1 MERKRDDQLTE
12 QEKKIIS
19 ERIKNAMVR
28 KLINQKE
35 LGEMIGVS
43 RSAMSRAVTGSVI
56 TLGYLMKISKALN
69 VSMDYLCGFSSK
81 EDYFD
86 IDVGLDDLR
95 QKAKSMI
102 KEILDELALLGIEA
116 KSPKEELLKNA
127 ELVAEQINHNL
138 QRNI

>member
-1 MERKRDDQLTE
+1 MARKRDDQLTE

-19 ERIKNAMVR
+19 ERIKNAMVHQ
-28 KLINQKE
+28 LINQKE

-81 EDYFD
+81 EDYSD
-86 IDVGLDDLR
+86 REVLMTNLKQD
-95 QKAKSMI
+95 AESMI
-102 KEILDELALLGIEA
+102 KEIAHKIEYLGMIANMDYISETIYLSLQ
-116 KSPKEELLKNA
+116 KTLKEGKRE
-127 ELVAEQINHNL
+127 
-138 QRNI
+138 